1 MNISFMSNFVKICQD
16 LDNIGLYKLADELMI
31 KTAAESIMS
40 KKILIPADVKKI
52 ATEAY
57 DERLEHNKY
66 GTPKQIEIARQLK
79 TRTYLDLKDVL
90 EIFRFTVKN
99 KQVHLKNKNS
109 RSYLEW
115 TLYGGDAGRDWS
127 ERIVRVYLPEKWKV
141 R

>member
-1 MNISFMSNFVKICQD
+1 MSDFIKICQE
-16 LDNIGLYKLADELMI
+16 LDNSGQYKLADELML
-31 KTAAESIMS
+31 KVASNSIMS

-57 DERLEHNKY
+57 DGRFDTIKY

-79 TRTYLDLKDVL
+79 TRTYLDLRDVL
-90 EIFRFTVKN
+90 EIFQYTVKN
-99 KQVHLKNKNS
+99 KQVHLKNKKS

-115 TLYGGDAGRDWS
+115 TLYGGDAGRDWA
-127 ERIVRVYLPEKWKV
+127 ERIIRVYLPDKWKV